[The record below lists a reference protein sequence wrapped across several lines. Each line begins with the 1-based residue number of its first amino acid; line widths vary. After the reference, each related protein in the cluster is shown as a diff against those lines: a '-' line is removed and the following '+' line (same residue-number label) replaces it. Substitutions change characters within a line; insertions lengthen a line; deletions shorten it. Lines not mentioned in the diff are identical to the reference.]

1 MGPAPEG
8 GEEEASTTTE
18 SKGTV
23 LLDDGAGRR
32 RGAPM
37 SFREL
42 TMIDVREV
50 LRRLQAGQSARQV
63 ARAGVADRKTAAR
76 YLAAAR
82 ACGLAS
88 DTLLDDGFVAEVAQR
103 VQARPEPP
111 TSEPWAVLEAQ
122 RARIEG
128 WLRGERPL
136 RLVRVQELLARDG
149 VDVAYT
155 TLRRFVHKELAWR
168 ERMPTV
174 RIDDPPPG
182 EEAQIDFGH
191 VGYLPVD
198 GVRKKLWALVVTLT
212 VSRYMFVW
220 TLLQQTT
227 ETLCEGLDA
236 AWHFF
241 DGIPKRL
248 VPDNMSSAIV
258 HASATDPTLQR
269 GFLEY
274 AQARA
279 LYIDPARVRHP
290 QDKPR
295 VENQIA
301 YVRERCFD
309 GETFETLQAWRHH
322 AEWWSREVAGGRVH
336 GTTRLVPRDAYEQ
349 HEKPHMQPAPVVPF
363 DVPTWSQH
371 KVHPDHHVQVARA
384 LYSAPTRYIGQ
395 QLDVRVD
402 RTSVRL
408 YRASEL
414 IKIHP
419 RVAPGRRSTDPSDYP
434 VGKADYALRSVDA
447 LRARA
452 RERGQSVGAFVDKL
466 LDGPL
471 PWTKMRQAYG
481 LVRLCDRY
489 GAERVDALCA
499 RALAF
504 DVLDV
509 ARIDRM
515 LKAAMHVES
524 EAVGEGRVLQ
534 LPLGRFARDPA
545 AFATRTRSSDREGG
559 GK

>member
-1 MGPAPEG
+1 
-8 GEEEASTTTE
+8 
-18 SKGTV
+18 
-23 LLDDGAGRR
+23 
-32 RGAPM
+32 M

-42 TMIDVREV
+42 SMIDVKEV
-50 LRRLQAGQSARQV
+50 LRRLQAGQSARRL
-63 ARAGVADRKTAAR
+63 ARDGVVDRKTAAR

-88 DTLLDDGFVAEVAQR
+88 DTPLDDGLIAEVAQR
-103 VQARPEPP
+103 VQARPEP
-111 TSEPWAVLEAQ
+111 TASEPWTVLEAQ
-122 RARIEG
+122 RPRLEG
-128 WLRGERPL
+128 WLRVERPL
-136 RLVRVQELLARDG
+136 RLVRVQELLAREG
-149 VDVAYT
+149 IDVSYT

-168 ERMPTV
+168 ERPPTV
-174 RIDDPPPG
+174 RVDDPPPG

-191 VGYLPVD
+191 VGHLLVD
-198 GVRKKLWALVVTLT
+198 GVRKKLWALVVTLS

-220 TLLQQTT
+220 PLLQQTT
-227 ETLCEGLDA
+227 EALCEGLDA
-236 AWHFF
+236 AWRFF

-248 VPDNMSSAIV
+248 VPDNMSSAVV

-274 AQARA
+274 AQARG

-309 GETFETLQAWRHH
+309 GETFETLHAWRQH
-322 AEWWSREVAGGRVH
+322 AVWWSREIAGARVH

-349 HEKPHMQPAPVVPF
+349 HEKPHMQPAPTATF
-363 DVPTWSQH
+363 DVPAWSQH

-408 YRASEL
+408 YRGSEL
-414 IKIHP
+414 VKVHP
-419 RVAPGRRSTDPSDYP
+419 RVAPGKRSTDPSDYP
-434 VGKADYALRSVDA
+434 VGKADHALRSVDA
-447 LRARA
+447 IRARA
-452 RERGQSVGAFVDKL
+452 CERGQHVGAFVDKL
-466 LDGPL
+466 LAGPL

-509 ARIDRM
+509 PRIDRM
-515 LKAAMHVES
+515 LKAAMRVES
-524 EAVGEGRVLQ
+524 EAATEGRVVQ

-545 AFATRTRSSDREGG
+545 SFATRPRSSGRDGG
-559 GK
+559 AQ